1 MIERTEYLNKLI
13 ALKDK
18 QVIKVVTGVR
28 RCGKSTLFRL
38 FQEYLKK
45 NGVSEK
51 QIQSINFEDM
61 AYSDLLEPK
70 SLYNH
75 VMKNAQKGKKNY
87 IFLDEIQNVKDFQK
101 AVDSLYIQEGFDI
114 YITGSNAFLL
124 SGELATLLSG
134 RYMEI
139 KMLPLSFKEFISA
152 QEKPNLPEEFSR
164 YMEYGSFPYV
174 LQMDDEASIRNYLS
188 DILNSIVVKDVLT
201 RHKISDTSDVLRIL
215 RFIFDTVGNVISVKK
230 ISDSMTSA
238 GYKITPQTVEKYL
251 TALTE
256 SFILYAA
263 SRYDIKGKKYLQ
275 SGDKYYLV
283 DTGIRYALL
292 GKKGTDTGHLLENI
306 VYLELLRRGY
316 TVFVGKLANTEVD
329 FVAVNQDGTSYYQ
342 VSQSVADE
350 RVLERELK
358 PLQSIKD
365 HYPKYLLT
373 LDYVPD
379 GDYDGI
385 KRMNVLKWLI
395 AE

>member
-139 KMLPLSFKEFISA
+139 KMLPLSFKEFIST

-174 LQMDDEASIRNYLS
+174 HNRMWTGRPR
-188 DILNSIVVKDVLT
+188 LNA
-201 RHKISDTSDVLRIL
+201 H
-215 RFIFDTVGNVISVKK
+215 
-230 ISDSMTSA
+230 A
-238 GYKITPQTVEKYL
+238 GP
-251 TALTE
+251 
-256 SFILYAA
+256 S
-263 SRYDIKGKKYLQ
+263 
-275 SGDKYYLV
+275 
-283 DTGIRYALL
+283 
-292 GKKGTDTGHLLENI
+292 
-306 VYLELLRRGY
+306 
-316 TVFVGKLANTEVD
+316 
-329 FVAVNQDGTSYYQ
+329 
-342 VSQSVADE
+342 
-350 RVLERELK
+350 
-358 PLQSIKD
+358 
-365 HYPKYLLT
+365 
-373 LDYVPD
+373 
-379 GDYDGI
+379 
-385 KRMNVLKWLI
+385 
-395 AE
+395 

>member
-13 ALKDK
+13 AFKDK
-18 QVIKVVTGVR
+18 QLIKVVTGVR

-45 NGVSEK
+45 EGVSEK

-61 AYSDLLEPK
+61 TFSDLLEPQK
-70 SLYNH
+70 LYDY

-87 IFLDEIQNVKDFQK
+87 IFLDEIQNVSEFQK

-134 RYMEI
+134 RYVEI
-139 KMLPLSFKEFISA
+139 KMLPLSFKEFISSKEKMNL
-152 QEKPNLPEEFSR
+152 QEEYVR
-164 YMEYGSFPYV
+164 YLEYGSFPYV
-174 LQMDDEASIRNYLS
+174 LQMDDDASIRNYLS

-215 RFIFDTVGNVISVKK
+215 KFIFDTTGNIISIKK
-230 ISDSMTSA
+230 ISDTMTSA
-238 GYKITPQTVEKYL
+238 GYKITPQTVEKYI

-256 SFILYAA
+256 SFVLYSA

-275 SGDKYYLV
+275 SGNKYYPV

-292 GKKGTDTGHLLENI
+292 GKRGTDTGHLLENI

-316 TVFVGKLANTEVD
+316 TVFVGKVADTEVD

-342 VSQSVADE
+342 VSQTVMDE
-350 RVLERELK
+350 TVLERELK

-373 LDYVPD
+373 LDYLPD
-379 GDYDGI
+379 GDYNGI
-385 KRMNVLKWLI
+385 KRLNVLNWLI
-395 AE
+395 SK

>member
-230 ISDSMTSA
+230 ISDSMTFA
-238 GYKITPQTVEKYL
+238 GYKITPQTVEKYI

-379 GDYDGI
+379 GDYEGI

>member
-188 DILNSIVVKDVLT
+188 DILSSIVVKDVLT

-283 DTGIRYALL
+283 DTGIRYTLL

-329 FVAVNQDGTSYYQ
+329 FVAVNQDGTFYYQ

-379 GDYDGI
+379 GDYEGI

-395 AE
+395 SK

>member
-13 ALKDK
+13 TLKDK

-87 IFLDEIQNVKDFQK
+87 KFLDEIQNVKDFQK
-101 AVDSLYIQEGFDI
+101 AVESLYIQEGFDI

-379 GDYDGI
+379 GDYEGI

>member
-379 GDYDGI
+379 GDYEGI

>member
-230 ISDSMTSA
+230 ISDSMTFA
-238 GYKITPQTVEKYL
+238 GYKITPQTVEKYI